1 MRPPL
6 MKSSAPMTRINVTP
20 IIDVALTLVVVLL
33 VTAPMLSVADLKVEL
48 PAARARDAEET
59 GFISVTASRSGEI
72 AVDERLVA
80 GAAEVP
86 AALRARIAE
95 LGKADAYV
103 VVRADAGLPYAVVS
117 ELLDAARQG
126 GASRL
131 GVATR
136 QKTGGGA

>member
-72 AVDERLVA
+72 AVDERMVA